1 MKKSLP
7 TLCVLTAATL
17 WGSMGLFVR
26 RLNAAGLY
34 ALEVTQLRILV
45 GLVLV
50 GAYLAIFHRDMLRV
64 RLRDLWCFAGSGIC
78 SLLFFSYCYF
88 TGMTMT
94 SLSVTCVLLYTAPAF
109 VMLLSVFLFRERMT
123 RSKLLALLLTF
134 AGCCLV
140 SGLGGETHLS
150 GTALLLG
157 LGSGFFYGLY
167 SIFSRY
173 AIQRGY
179 SSWTITFY
187 TFAFCTAACLF
198 LSDWGTIATTVS
210 AAPSLLIWIV
220 LLGLVTAFFPYV
232 LYTRGLEQMESSRAA
247 ILASLEPA
255 VATLM
260 GVLILREPLTVSNV
274 AGIVLVLGGIVVLSL
289 GNSQKA

>member
-1 MKKSLP
+1 MKKALP

-50 GAYLAIFHRDMLRV
+50 GAYLAVFHRDMLRV

-94 SLSVTCVLLYTAPAF
+94 SLSVICVLLYTAPVF
-109 VMLLSVFLFRERMT
+109 VMLLSVLLFRERMT

-134 AGCCLV
+134 SGCCLV

-150 GTALLLG
+150 GAALLLG

-187 TFAFCTAACLF
+187 TFAFCTVACLF
-198 LSDWGTIATTVS
+198 LSDWSAITSTVS
-210 AAPSLLIWIV
+210 ADPTLLVWIV

-255 VATLM
+255 VATLL
-260 GVLILREPLTVSNV
+260 GVLVLHEPLTVSNA
-274 AGIVLVLGGIVVLSL
+274 AGIVLVLGGIAVLSL
-289 GNSQKA
+289 GNSLKA

>member
-1 MKKSLP
+1 MKKALP

-50 GAYLAIFHRDMLRV
+50 GAYLAVFHRDMLRV

-94 SLSVTCVLLYTAPAF
+94 SLSVICVLLYTAPVF
-109 VMLLSVFLFRERMT
+109 VMLLSVLLFRERMT

-150 GTALLLG
+150 GAALLLG

-198 LSDWGTIATTVS
+198 LSDWSAITSTVS
-210 AAPSLLIWIV
+210 ADPALLVWIV

-255 VATLM
+255 VATLL
-260 GVLILREPLTVSNV
+260 GVLVLHEPLTVSNA
-274 AGIVLVLGGIVVLSL
+274 AGIVLVLGGIAVLSL
-289 GNSQKA
+289 GNSRKA

>member
-50 GAYLAIFHRDMLRV
+50 GAYLAVFHRDMLRV

-94 SLSVTCVLLYTAPAF
+94 SLSVICVLLYTAPVF
-109 VMLLSVFLFRERMT
+109 VMLLSVLLFRERMT

-150 GTALLLG
+150 GAALLLG

-187 TFAFCTAACLF
+187 TFAFCSVACLF
-198 LSDWGTIATTVS
+198 LSDWSAITSTVS
-210 AAPSLLIWIV
+210 ADPTLLIWIV

-255 VATLM
+255 VATLL
-260 GVLILREPLTVSNV
+260 GVLVLHEPLTVSNA
-274 AGIVLVLGGIVVLSL
+274 AGIVLVLGGIAVLSL
-289 GNSQKA
+289 GNSRKA

>member
-50 GAYLAIFHRDMLRV
+50 GAYLAVFHRDMLRV

-94 SLSVTCVLLYTAPAF
+94 SLSVICVLLYTAPVF
-109 VMLLSVFLFRERMT
+109 VMLLSVLLFRERMT

-150 GTALLLG
+150 GAALLLG

-198 LSDWGTIATTVS
+198 LSDWGSITSTVS

-220 LLGLVTAFFPYV
+220 LLGLVTAFFPYL

-255 VATLM
+255 VATLL
-260 GVLILREPLTVSNV
+260 GVLVLHEPLTISNA
-274 AGIVLVLGGIVVLSL
+274 AGIVLVLGGIAVLSL
-289 GNSQKA
+289 GNSRKA

>member
-1 MKKSLP
+1 MKKALP

-50 GAYLAIFHRDMLRV
+50 GAYLAVFHRDMLRV

-94 SLSVTCVLLYTAPAF
+94 SLSVICVLLYTAPVF
-109 VMLLSVFLFRERMT
+109 VMLLSVLLFRERMT

-150 GTALLLG
+150 GAALLLG

-187 TFAFCTAACLF
+187 TFAFCTVACLF
-198 LSDWGTIATTVS
+198 LSDWSAITSTVS
-210 AAPSLLIWIV
+210 ADPALLIWIV

-255 VATLM
+255 VATLL
-260 GVLILREPLTVSNV
+260 GVLVLHEPLTVSNA
-274 AGIVLVLGGIVVLSL
+274 AGIVLVLGGIAVLSL
-289 GNSQKA
+289 GNSRKA

>member
-50 GAYLAIFHRDMLRV
+50 GAYLAVFHRDMLRV

-94 SLSVTCVLLYTAPAF
+94 SLSVICVLLYTAPVF
-109 VMLLSVFLFRERMT
+109 VMLLSVLLFRERMT

-150 GTALLLG
+150 GAALLLG

-187 TFAFCTAACLF
+187 TFAFCSVACLF
-198 LSDWGTIATTVS
+198 LSDWSAITSTVS
-210 AAPSLLIWIV
+210 ADPTLLIWIV

-255 VATLM
+255 VATLL
-260 GVLILREPLTVSNV
+260 GVLVLHEPLTISNA
-274 AGIVLVLGGIVVLSL
+274 AGIVLVLGGIAVLSL
-289 GNSQKA
+289 GNSRKA

>member
-1 MKKSLP
+1 M
-7 TLCVLTAATL
+7 
-17 WGSMGLFVR
+17 
-26 RLNAAGLY
+26 
-34 ALEVTQLRILV
+34 TQLRSLG

-50 GAYLAIFHRDMLRV
+50 GAYLAVFHRDMLRV

-94 SLSVTCVLLYTAPAF
+94 SLSVICVLLYTAPVF
-109 VMLLSVFLFRERMT
+109 VMLLSVLLFRERMT

-150 GTALLLG
+150 GAALLLG

-187 TFAFCTAACLF
+187 TFAFCSVACLF
-198 LSDWGTIATTVS
+198 LSDWSAITSTVS
-210 AAPSLLIWIV
+210 ADPTLLIWIV

-255 VATLM
+255 VATLL
-260 GVLILREPLTVSNV
+260 GVLVLHEPLTISNA
-274 AGIVLVLGGIVVLSL
+274 AGIVLVLGGIAVLSL
-289 GNSQKA
+289 GNSRKA

>member
-50 GAYLAIFHRDMLRV
+50 GAYLAVFHRDMLRV

-94 SLSVTCVLLYTAPAF
+94 SLSVICVLLYTAPVF
-109 VMLLSVFLFRERMT
+109 VMLLSVLLFRERMT

-150 GTALLLG
+150 GAALLLG

-198 LSDWGTIATTVS
+198 LSDWGSITSTVS

-220 LLGLVTAFFPYV
+220 LLGLVTAFFPYL

-255 VATLM
+255 VATLL
-260 GVLILREPLTVSNV
+260 GVLVLHEPLTVSNA
-274 AGIVLVLGGIVVLSL
+274 AGIVLVLGGIAVLSL
-289 GNSQKA
+289 GNSRKA

>member
-1 MKKSLP
+1 MKKALP

-50 GAYLAIFHRDMLRV
+50 GAYLAVFHRDMLRV

-94 SLSVTCVLLYTAPAF
+94 SLSVICVLLYTAPVF
-109 VMLLSVFLFRERMT
+109 VMLLSVLLFRERMT

-134 AGCCLV
+134 SGCCLV

-150 GTALLLG
+150 GAALLLG

-187 TFAFCTAACLF
+187 TFAFCTVACLF
-198 LSDWGTIATTVS
+198 LSDWSAITSTVS
-210 AAPSLLIWIV
+210 ADPTLLVWIV

-255 VATLM
+255 VATLL
-260 GVLILREPLTVSNV
+260 GVLVLHEPLTVSNA
-274 AGIVLVLGGIVVLSL
+274 AGIVLVLGGIAVLSL
-289 GNSQKA
+289 GNSRKA